1 MKDEI
6 ERISERIM
14 HAKKYRATTPSDIST
29 AAHYEFLR
37 VYEVLADLA
46 RVAQDQERR
55 ISSLGTIGEVTHDQ
69 APPRSTGD
77 HLEGH
82 RGFGDLR

>member
-37 VYEVLADLA
+37 VYELLADLA

-55 ISSLGTIGEVTHDQ
+55 ISSLGITGKINHDQ
-69 APPRSTGD
+69 NPPQPAGGR
-77 HLEGH
+77 LKNH